1 MVSAGDVLIEHT
13 AIGEVP
19 GVGRRPVVD
28 REQLQRRELGG
39 VARQYLLVRR
49 ATAVFRDELLAGVR
63 VVVFEICLREPGV
76 ALFGGDLVLDPDR
89 VFGVDRPGWLEGVSP
104 VGTERFF
111 HAYTV
116 DYNG

>member
-1 MVSAGDVLIEHT
+1 MVSAGDDLIEHT

-49 ATAVFRDELLAGVR
+49 AQAVFRDELLAGVR
-63 VVVFEICLREPGV
+63 VVVFEIGLREHGV
-76 ALFGGDLVLDPDR
+76 ALFGGDLVDDRDR
-89 VFGVDRPGWLEGVSP
+89 VVGADRQGWHDDVRSEEPSGRER
-104 VGTERFF
+104 VGQ
-111 HAYTV
+111 YV
-116 DYNG
+116 